1 MLFNRLYDKIFKRV
15 CVKRTLATLFTFC
28 FSTFLSFA
36 DYASR
41 GRPWDADDDYDS
53 SKGIGLYLF
62 LIGIGFIYVI
72 FLIAKNAWKN
82 NKESIKNFFGTVMF
96 FIGMILLFLLMKT
109 CSEAGRHES
118 PSTYPI
124 QQNPQPVNNNN
135 TIQQYNNSNY
145 QQTPTTVHYRTEFY
159 DETCPECGGLGIIV
173 CTFCK
178 GKGYIKITCS
188 NCCGKGSK
196 QVRKHRFKLSSPI
209 EGYNDLLESSGE
221 ESWWE
226 TESCGQCWGEGYIKE
241 KCSHCD
247 NNFDNNYP
255 FMNSLE
261 KSYTTC
267 PTCNGRRVIQRSRQ
281 VEYYE

>member
-82 NKESIKNFFGTVMF
+82 NKESIKKFFGTVMF

-109 CSEAGRHES
+109 CSEACRHES

-145 QQTPTTVHYRTEFY
+145 QQATPTVHYRTELY
-159 DETCPECGGLGIIV
+159 DETCPECGGLGAKI
-173 CTFCK
+173 CSFCK
-178 GKGYIKITCS
+178 GEGYVKITCP
-188 NCCGKGSK
+188 NCHGKGSEMVNK
-196 QVRKHRFKLSSPI
+196 AVTNFGPQEVGDVKFEWEQVK
-209 EGYNDLLESSGE
+209 
-221 ESWWE
+221 
-226 TESCGQCWGEGYIKE
+226 ESCRRCLGEGYIKE
-241 KCSHCD
+241 KCTYCD
-247 NNFDNNYP
+247 NDYP
-255 FMNSLE
+255 YPSGSS
-261 KSYTTC
+261 SYTTC
-267 PTCNGRRVIQRSRQ
+267 STCKGRGIIQKSRQ